1 MNLNKKI
8 IKTDKAPLPIG
19 SYNQG
24 VVANG
29 FIFTAGQI
37 AIDSAK
43 GKLVEGSFKDRVEQ
57 VFNNLENILKAGGS
71 DLSRVV
77 KFTVFL
83 TDISRYAEVNEVFNY
98 RLAEDSAPARSLL
111 EASNL
116 PAGTDVEIECVAVI
130 NE

>member
-1 MNLNKKI
+1 MNKKI

-24 VVANG
+24 VISNG

-37 AIDSAK
+37 AINPET
-43 GKLVEGSFKDRVEQ
+43 GKLIETSFKDRVDQ
-57 VFNNLENILKAGGS
+57 IFNNLDNVLKAGGS
-71 DLSRVV
+71 DLSNVV

-83 TDISRYAEVNEVFNY
+83 TDMSNYAEINEVFNR
-98 RLAEDSAPARSLL
+98 RLDEKTAPARSLIA
-111 EASNL
+111 ASGL